1 MSQAGRYAHEQNK
14 KRHNQGK
21 SASGVLLMGDTI
33 ATAEWL
39 SSSMSLCRSIHS
51 CGHAKWNREH
61 FAGVADV
68 SAEEAE
74 RRLRYMS
81 QLGFLR
87 MSRNKTLS
95 QFEWELDQPNLVK

>member
-21 SASGVLLMGDTI
+21 SATGALLLGDTI
-33 ATAEWL
+33 ATADWL
-39 SSSMSLCRSIHS
+39 TSSMKMCKSIHS
-51 CGHAKWNREH
+51 CGHTQWNRTH

-87 MSRNKTLS
+87 MTRNKALK
-95 QFEWELDQPNLVK
+95 QFEWELSQPHLAE